1 LASSPLVDR
10 QGHGGHGDPSHG
22 GGRRHPAHQFDTM
35 EQQKE
40 SSTLGMWLFLVTEI
54 MFFGGLFTA
63 YVIYRNMYP
72 EAFAAA
78 SSTLNV
84 PLGAL
89 NTGVLICSSLTM
101 ALAIRCA
108 QVNARRGILLFLVLT
123 MALGTTFL
131 VVKAFEYHDKFV
143 EHHVPGDV
151 LNTPFHFELEHDEK
165 QAAAALAKDPL
176 YQKHAEIF
184 FSLYF
189 IMTGIHATHMIIGL
203 GILAVLMFYSQ
214 RGKFDPEYYNPLEMT
229 GLYWHFVDIVWIF
242 LFPLLY
248 LLGAHSHG

>member
-10 QGHGGHGDPSHG
+10 HGHGVHGEPHGH
-22 GGRRHPAHQFDTM
+22 RHPAHQFDTM

-72 EAFAAA
+72 EAFAVA
-78 SSTLNV
+78 SSTLSV
-84 PLGAL
+84 PWGAL

-101 ALAIRCA
+101 ALAIRSA
-108 QVNARRGILLFLVLT
+108 QVSWRRGILIFIPLT
-123 MALGTTFL
+123 MLLGTVFL
-131 VVKAFEYHDKFV
+131 GVKAVEYHDKFV
-143 EHHVPGDV
+143 ERHVPGDF
-151 LNTPFHFELEHDEK
+151 LNTPFNFVLEDSRE
-165 QAAAALAKDPL
+165 AASVAAKDPL

-203 GILAVLMFYSQ
+203 GILAVLVFYSK
-214 RGKFDPEYYNPLEMT
+214 RGKFDAEYYNPLEMT

-248 LLGAHSHG
+248 LLGAHTHG

>member
-10 QGHGGHGDPSHG
+10 HGHGAGDGHH
-22 GGRRHPAHQFDTM
+22 GRRHPAHQFDTM

-54 MFFGGLFTA
+54 MFFGGLFTT
-63 YVIYRNMYP
+63 YVVYRTLYP
-72 EAFAAA
+72 AAFAAA

-89 NTGVLICSSLTM
+89 NTAVLICSSLTM
-101 ALAIRCA
+101 ALAIRSA
-108 QVNARRGILLFLVLT
+108 QVNWRKGTMIFLVLT
-123 MALGTTFL
+123 MVLGGVFL
-131 VVKAFEYHDKFV
+131 GVKAVEYHDKFV
-143 EHHVPGDV
+143 EHHVPGHV
-151 LNTPFHFELEHDEK
+151 LNTPFNFVLENAHEARTM
-165 QAAAALAKDPL
+165 QAADAD
-176 YQKHAEIF
+176 YRRHAEIF

-203 GILAVLMFYSQ
+203 GILAVLLFYSW
-214 RGKFDPEYYNPLEMT
+214 RGKYDSEYYNPLEMT

-248 LLGAHSHG
+248 LLGANAH

>member
-1 LASSPLVDR
+1 VDR
-10 QGHGGHGDPSHG
+10 HGHGVGDGHH
-22 GGRRHPAHQFDTM
+22 GRRHPAHQFDTM

-54 MFFGGLFTA
+54 MFFGGLFTT
-63 YVIYRNMYP
+63 YVVYRTMYP
-72 EAFAAA
+72 AAFAAA

-89 NTGVLICSSLTM
+89 NTAVLICSSLTM
-101 ALAIRCA
+101 ALAIRSA
-108 QVNARRGILLFLVLT
+108 QVNWRKGTMIFLVLT
-123 MALGTTFL
+123 MVLGGVFL
-131 VVKAFEYHDKFV
+131 GVKAIEYHDKFV
-143 EHHVPGDV
+143 EHHVPGHS
-151 LNTPFHFELEHDEK
+151 LNTPFNFVLENAHEAGTM
-165 QAAAALAKDPL
+165 QAADAD
-176 YQKHAEIF
+176 YRRHTEIF

-203 GILAVLMFYSQ
+203 GILAVLLFYSW
-214 RGKFDPEYYNPLEMT
+214 RGKFDSEYYNPLEMT

-248 LLGAHSHG
+248 LLGANAH

>member
-1 LASSPLVDR
+1 LSSTPLVDR
-10 QGHGGHGDPSHG
+10 HEHGHGGAHGH
-22 GGRRHPAHQFDTM
+22 RHPAHQFDTM

-63 YVIYRNMYP
+63 YMVYRHMYP
-72 EAFAAA
+72 VAFAVA

-84 PLGAL
+84 TWGAI

-101 ALAIRCA
+101 ALAIRSA
-108 QVNARRGILLFLVLT
+108 QINWRKGSMLFLVLT
-123 MALGTTFL
+123 MLLGGAFL
-131 VVKAFEYHDKFV
+131 GIKAIEYHDKFV
-143 EHHVPGDV
+143 ENHVPGNV
-151 LNTPFHFELEHDEK
+151 LNQPFDLVLENAHE
-165 QAAAALAKDPL
+165 AAAAARVDPL
-176 YQKHAEIF
+176 YRRHAEIF

-203 GILAVLMFYSQ
+203 GVLAVLLFYTQ
-214 RGKFDPEYYNPLEMT
+214 RGKFDSGYYNPLEMT

-248 LLGAHSHG
+248 LLGAHTH

>member
-1 LASSPLVDR
+1 
-10 QGHGGHGDPSHG
+10 
-22 GGRRHPAHQFDTM
+22 M

-84 PLGAL
+84 LWGTV
-89 NTGVLICSSLTM
+89 NTAVLIISSLTM

-108 QVNARRGILLFLVLT
+108 QVSSRMGTVAFLLLT
-123 MALGTTFL
+123 MLLGTTFL
-131 VVKAFEYHDKFV
+131 GVKAVEYHDKFV

-151 LNTPFHFELEHDEK
+151 LNTPFHFELEDEH
-165 QAAAALAKDPL
+165 QASLAQAKDPL

-203 GILAVLMFYSQ
+203 GILAVLVFYSW
-214 RGKFDPEYYNPLEMT
+214 RGKFDGEYYNPLEVT

>member
-10 QGHGGHGDPSHG
+10 HGHDVHGGHAS
-22 GGRRHPAHQFDTM
+22 RRHPAHQFDTM

-63 YVIYRNMYP
+63 YLVYRTLYP
-72 EAFAAA
+72 AAFAAA

-89 NTGVLICSSLTM
+89 NTAVLICSSLTM
-101 ALAIRCA
+101 ALAIRSA
-108 QVNARRGILLFLVLT
+108 QVNWRKGAMIFLVLT
-123 MALGTTFL
+123 MALGSTFL

-143 EHHVPGDV
+143 EHHVPGHI
-151 LNTPFHFELEHDEK
+151 LNTPFHFVLEDARE
-165 QAAAALAKDPL
+165 ASAIAKLDPD
-176 YQKHAEIF
+176 YQRHAEIF

-189 IMTGIHATHMIIGL
+189 IMTGVHATHMIIGL
-203 GILAVLMFYSQ
+203 GILAVLLFYTR
-214 RGKFDPEYYNPLEMT
+214 RGKYDSEYYNPLEMT

-248 LLGAHSHG
+248 LLGAHLHG